1 MNDIV
6 RRTFRS
12 SRRAAVAAIAVCL
25 FVMAGTTSAQT
36 AGVRVAVKDDAG
48 SPVPYALVTVGSG
61 RAVVADTLG
70 LAAFRVKTSDSLR
83 IMVRRI
89 GYRLYDGWAA
99 RGSDGEYAV
108 VVPRLAATLEAVT
121 VTERA
126 NTVLARTGFYDRVA
140 RVQNGA
146 IVGEFITPEELEVRK
161 PSAVSRALGG
171 TLHARLAYT
180 TPKGRGRLAII
191 QGRGGCAMTIVLDGE
206 VVKGTIQDAPA
217 ASTFPTS
224 LNPNGTRPTSVREET
239 TAQDLGSI
247 DDVVD
252 MTSVVAV
259 EIYPSTANA
268 PFELQR
274 VATRGNCGI
283 VALWTGARR

>member
-6 RRTFRS
+6 RCTLRS
-12 SRRAAVAAIAVCL
+12 TRSAALACFAVCSL
-25 FVMAGTTSAQT
+25 GLSDAASAQT
-36 AGVRVAVKDDAG
+36 AGIRVAVKDDAAA
-48 SPVPYALVTVGSG
+48 PVPYALVTVGSG

-70 LAAFRVKTSDSLR
+70 VAEFRVKTADSLR

-89 GYRLYDGWAA
+89 GYRLFDGWAT
-99 RGSDGEYAV
+99 RNVNGDYAV
-108 VVPRLAATLEAVT
+108 VVPRLAATLDAVS

-126 NTVLARTGFYDRVA
+126 NTVLARTGFYDRVQ

-146 IVGEFITPEELEVRK
+146 ILGEFLTPEDLEARK
-161 PSAVSRALGG
+161 PSSVSRAMGG
-171 TLHARLAYT
+171 TLYARLAYT
-180 TPKGRGRLAII
+180 PPRGKGRLAVIH
-191 QGRGGCAMTIVLDGE
+191 GRGGCAMTIVLDGE

-217 ASTFPTS
+217 ASMLPTS
-224 LNPNGTRPTSVREET
+224 IVSAGTMPASVRNET
-239 TAQDLGSI
+239 RAEDLGSI

-252 MTSVVAV
+252 MKAVVAV

-274 VATRGNCGI
+274 LATRGNCGI